1 MLWTLLFWVFVGW
14 AGFAVAL
21 GGVAKLQKD
30 VADHPGVQAVILNIL
45 PLGPTVEQASA

>member
-30 VADHPGVQAVILNIL
+30 VSDHPGVHAVVFPFCHPVVKQIS
-45 PLGPTVEQASA
+45 G